1 MGLGDFITKGAQRL
15 GKAVRHGAQRV
26 GQAVE
31 SKVNDAVDTAEDV
44 IGVGKSW
51 GRKLRGRS
59 LVTQKLRGY

>member
-31 SKVNDAVDTAEDV
+31 SKVNDVVDTAKDA
-44 IGVGKSW
+44 G
-51 GRKLRGRS
+51 
-59 LVTQKLRGY
+59 